1 MARAV
6 VATRPVTSADAS
18 LLYDV
23 FVTGEAA
30 AWTAMLPN
38 VDNGPVLQR
47 MFAGQQAEYSRQFPE
62 GQHHIIVIDGEPAGQ
77 VRWAERDDDVQVV
90 DIGLLPPYRRRGA
103 AAAIYTR
110 LIEHAR
116 RVRKPVRSTVTKM
129 NEPSVA
135 LHHRLG
141 FLVESENDTHYFLV
155 SR

>member
-1 MARAV
+1 MPRAV
-6 VATRPVTSADAS
+6 VATRPVTSEDAS

-30 AWTAMLPN
+30 AWTAMLPHI
-38 VDNGPVLQR
+38 DNGPVLRR
-47 MFAGQQAEYSRQFPE
+47 MFAGQQAEYSLQFPE
-62 GQHHIIVIDGEPAGQ
+62 AQHHIIVIDGEPAGQ
-77 VRWAERDDDVQVV
+77 VRWDERDADVRVV
-90 DIGLLPPYRRRGA
+90 DIGLLPQYRRRGG

-116 RVRKPVRSTVTKM
+116 RVRKPVRCTVTKM

-141 FLVESENDTHYFLV
+141 FLVESESDTHYFLV
-155 SR
+155 TR

>member
-1 MARAV
+1 MASTV
-6 VATRPVTSADAS
+6 VATRPVTSEDAS
-18 LLYDV
+18 LLYEV

-47 MFAGQQAEYSRQFPE
+47 MFAGRQAEYSSQFPE
-62 GQHHIIVIDGEPAGQ
+62 AQHHVIVIDGEPAGQ
-77 VRWAERDDDVQVV
+77 VRWAERDADVQIV
-90 DIGLLPPYRRRGA
+90 DIGLLPSYRRRGA
-103 AAAIYTR
+103 AAAVYTR

-116 RVRKPVRSTVTKM
+116 RVRKPVRSTVTKL

-141 FLVESENDTHYFLV
+141 FRVESENDTHYFLV
-155 SR
+155 TR